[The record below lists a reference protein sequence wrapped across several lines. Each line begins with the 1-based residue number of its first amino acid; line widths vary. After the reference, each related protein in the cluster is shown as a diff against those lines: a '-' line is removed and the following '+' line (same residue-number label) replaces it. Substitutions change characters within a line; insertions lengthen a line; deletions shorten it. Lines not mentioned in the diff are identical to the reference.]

1 LPQVL
6 SGTISETRIEGQYLG
21 HWRVVHEVLMVKLGI
36 NVEAVPIDGMA
47 NNRETI
53 AGQVFAGMIDRYV
66 AKQKKWHWPPLSTR
80 TSDRTRTTRVE
91 QFDELIA
98 SLAARLGRY
107 ADDMKRPAAPRPLI

>member
-1 LPQVL
+1 MPQVL

-66 AKQKKWHWPPLSTR
+66 AKQKKMAL
-80 TSDRTRTTRVE
+80 
-91 QFDELIA
+91 A
-98 SLAARLGRY
+98 SAINSHF
-107 ADDMKRPAAPRPLI
+107 RPHTHDQG